1 MNSSIRNTSFTYALF
16 LKNIGYFLFYRFLG
30 MISVILLIGA
40 SLFLILWYSLI
51 TCSQFIDGYME
62 DIYENIDLCHFQK
75 NIYNNMSSICKKIN
89 NIFEKDIIYP
99 FDVNVN
105 EEDIM
110 LNYESNNE
118 DIESYSEIENITD
131 KVKTKQEK
139 NKNVID
145 TFEEE
150 DIINILE
157 MLLNKY
163 NIDLHCLSAGTI
175 DPCSEKGQ
183 SLAKKIKKTSKIASS
198 LKRQVKDN
206 IMRDAIDILREIL
219 INKCNIYLAYLGSGT
234 IDPCSEKGQSL
245 AKKIK
250 KTSKIASSLK
260 RQVTSNIIRDAKE
273 ILYDTE

>member
-105 EEDIM
+105 EENVNVNVNEEDIM
-110 LNYESNNE
+110 LNYESNNK

-145 TFEEE
+145 IFEEE

-163 NIDLHCLSAGTI
+163 NIDLHYLSAGTI
-175 DPCSEKGQ
+175 DPCSK
-183 SLAKKIKKTSKIASS
+183 
-198 LKRQVKDN
+198 
-206 IMRDAIDILREIL
+206 
-219 INKCNIYLAYLGSGT
+219 
-234 IDPCSEKGQSL
+234 KGQSL